1 MFCCFC
7 RSLVSLFPSFA
18 PTCGI
23 ARIADRTS
31 PPSVVTSRR
40 RRRSSHGTDGVLSS
54 PTSSPGT
61 SRVSTFGSDV
71 AFFARETSSLY
82 LSFSRVDRAFRDPPR
97 ARDDHRPCCVLL
109 ECRHR
114 EGKLA
119 ATVIE
124 NNPYDPAYSGKR
136 GKPFYGGSSFLD
148 VDLVEHAVSLSS
160 IPK

>member
-54 PTSSPGT
+54 PTSSPGHPAYPLSAPT
-61 SRVSTFGSDV
+61 SRFSL
-71 AFFARETSSLY
+71 ARRRLLY

-136 GKPFYGGSSFLD
+136 GKPFYGGSFLD
-148 VDLVEHAVSLSS
+148 VDLAEHAVSLSS